1 MSVRT
6 LGMNIVFQII
16 IFLYLLDNSETTS
29 WMVLL
34 STGVGLLIEA
44 WKVKKALNATVSFII
59 LFNQHLV
66 RTPRG
71 LDSL

>member
-6 LGMNIVFQII
+6 LGMNIIFQII

-44 WKVKKALNATVSFII
+44 WKVKKALNATVSM
-59 LFNQHLV
+59 LPV
-66 RTPRG
+66 VV
-71 LDSL
+71 